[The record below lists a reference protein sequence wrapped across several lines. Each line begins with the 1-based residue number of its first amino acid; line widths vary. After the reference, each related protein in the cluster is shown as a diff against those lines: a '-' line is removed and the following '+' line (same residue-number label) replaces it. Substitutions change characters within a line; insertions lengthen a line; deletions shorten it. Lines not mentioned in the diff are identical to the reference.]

1 MKHQFFFSGYSDDVV
16 LAGRDKRSFD
26 EHYRTFYLL
35 SNSMVIKADHGNDGW
50 KIEPTE
56 MPAEGVTI
64 IPAVDEDDN
73 GKDHDDPRI
82 PEWFDAPGY
91 APVCII
97 EADEPLDIVASS
109 DMPFPDTSPEFM
121 AAARLRAAVV
131 KESGCDDDECPAV
144 ESFEAAIRQLGLVR
158 KEGQ

>member
-16 LAGRDKRSFD
+16 LAGGDKQSFD

-35 SNSMVIKADHGNDGW
+35 SNGMVIKADFGNDGW
-50 KIEPTE
+50 KIEPTN

-64 IPAVDEDDN
+64 IPAVDLDDN

-82 PEWFDAPGY
+82 PDWFEAQGH

-97 EADEPLDIVASS
+97 ESDEPLELVASS
-109 DMPFPDTSPEFM
+109 DRLFGDNSPEFM

-131 KESGCDDDECPAV
+131 KSTGEDDCECPGIEHFKVAV
-144 ESFEAAIRQLGLVR
+144 KKCGLFR
-158 KEGQ
+158 KESE

>member
-26 EHYRTFYLL
+26 EYYATFFLL
-35 SNSMVIKADHGNDGW
+35 SNGMVIKAKHGDNDGGW

-56 MPAEGVTI
+56 MPADGVTI
-64 IPAVDEDDN
+64 IPAVDEDDS

-82 PEWFDAPGY
+82 PEWFEAPGY

-97 EADEPLDIVASS
+97 APTVRRYLAGVYSS
-109 DMPFPDTSPEFM
+109 GPVTCCGREGF
-121 AAARLRAAVV
+121 RL
-131 KESGCDDDECPAV
+131 
-144 ESFEAAIRQLGLVR
+144 
-158 KEGQ
+158 